1 MPFLPPVG
9 PMGAPLPG
17 VPGIPL
23 PGMPRP
29 DFGAI
34 FDSRA
39 AGADSQSEGAPTGT
53 VPLAPSGQPSRLVP
67 PASSL
72 NVPVLG
78 PEAAA
83 RAGST
88 MGPRAERTGL
98 GVAPIFDSIGNY
110 LGSVNQLVQTS
121 DSKQRDLA
129 MGKDVELHDV
139 MIAAEKSSVA
149 VNLTMQIRNKLVES
163 YQEVMRMQV

>member
-1 MPFLPPVG
+1 MPFLPPIG
-9 PMGAPLPG
+9 PMAAPLPG

-23 PGMPRP
+23 PGIPRP

-34 FDSRA
+34 FDQ
-39 AGADSQSEGAPTGT
+39 QSEGAPAGSI
-53 VPLAPSGQPSRLVP
+53 PLAPSGQPSTLIP
-67 PASSL
+67 PASGLSR
-72 NVPVLG
+72 PVLG
-78 PEAAA
+78 PEASAA
-83 RAGST
+83 SDGT
-88 MGPRAERTGL
+88 IGPRAGRTGL
-98 GVAPIFDSIGNY
+98 GVEPLFDSLGNF
-110 LGSVNQLVQTS
+110 LGSVNHLTQVS
-121 DSKQRDLA
+121 DAKQRDLA

>member
-1 MPFLPPVG
+1 MPFLPPIG

-34 FDSRA
+34 FDSH
-39 AGADSQSEGAPTGT
+39 SEGAPAAT
-53 VPLAPSGQPSRLVP
+53 VPLAPSGQPSRLIP
-67 PASSL
+67 PAPSL
-72 NVPVLG
+72 NAPVLG
-78 PEAAA
+78 PDATA
-83 RAGST
+83 RAGAT
-88 MGPRAERTGL
+88 MGPRAERSGL
-98 GVAPIFDSIGNY
+98 GVEPIFDSIGNY
-110 LGSVNQLVQTS
+110 LGSVNQLAQTS

-139 MIAAEKSSVA
+139 MIAAEKASVA
-149 VNLTMQIRNKLVES
+149 VNLTMQVRNKLVES